1 MNYEKI
7 IVELLGRIQVL
18 EEQVAELMEKKNQP
32 SVQKSNKVTTDDIY
46 EYIEELKRAA
56 KAVGKEVIVLRSGEI
71 HRELK
76 LKSALP
82 QVCNA
87 MRRAMG
93 DADIVLHTTPSGY
106 SSTIEIQYN
115 L

>member
-18 EEQVAELMEKKNQP
+18 EEQVAELMEEKNQP

-56 KAVGKEVIVLRSGEI
+56 KAVGKEFIVLRSGEI

-87 MRRAMG
+87 MRRSMNES
-93 DADIVLHTTPSGY
+93 DIVLHSTPSGY

-115 L
+115 I